1 MSWLRYLW
9 PWWGHRE
16 RAEAEARVD
25 QEFRAQL
32 HEAFLR
38 QDDLREAAANMKR
51 AREERVA
58 IRKAL
63 GSSPEI
69 I

>member
-1 MSWLRYLW
+1 MNWLKYLW
-9 PWWGHRE
+9 PWAHRE
-16 RAEAEARVD
+16 RAEAEAKVD

-32 HEAFLR
+32 HEALLS
-38 QDDLREAAANMKR
+38 QDDLMEAAANMKR

-58 IRKAL
+58 LREAL
-63 GSSPEI
+63 GSHPDI